1 MFNSI
6 FGVAY
11 RNLLIGNLLIVF
23 MIWIESRSANRH
35 FMKLDYSGIRDEDN
49 FVLTDFTCEP
59 SLELLGRNDLYK
71 ILWCRSERSSV
82 ILDGYQ
88 CELKRNQ
95 LIFCTPLNIIEMPS
109 KEEGFI
115 SFVFNKEFF
124 CIQTHDDQVS
134 CNGFL
139 FFGSSEPPIITLNG
153 DQLRQY
159 ETMLEM
165 FKSDLLIK
173 DHLQGEMLR
182 SSLKRLLIVSTR
194 MIKNGLPEP
203 TISHTQ
209 MNIIRDYNILVEKHF
224 REYHHVKD
232 YANLLFKSPKTL
244 SNLFPKYSD
253 KSPLM
258 VINDRILLEA
268 KRLLLYSDQSA
279 IEIAEELGYKDASHF
294 SKFFK
299 KHVGMSPTIFRKSR
313 SVAA

>member
-1 MFNSI
+1 
-6 FGVAY
+6 
-11 RNLLIGNLLIVF
+11 
-23 MIWIESRSANRH
+23 
-35 FMKLDYSGIRDEDN
+35 MKLDYSGIRDEDY

-59 SLELLGRNDLYK
+59 SIELLGRKDLYK
-71 ILWCRSERSSV
+71 VLWCRSERSSV

-109 KEEGFI
+109 TEEGFI
-115 SFVFNKEFF
+115 SLVFNKEFF

-182 SSLKRLLIVSTR
+182 SSLKRLLIMSTR
-194 MIKNGLPEP
+194 MITNKLPEP
-203 TISHTQ
+203 NISHTQ
-209 MNIIRDYNILVEKHF
+209 MSIIRDYNILVEKHF

-268 KRLLLYSDQSA
+268 KRLLIYSDQSA

>member
-1 MFNSI
+1 
-6 FGVAY
+6 
-11 RNLLIGNLLIVF
+11 
-23 MIWIESRSANRH
+23 
-35 FMKLDYSGIRDEDN
+35 MKLDYSGLRDEDC
-49 FVLTDFTCEP
+49 FVLTDFSCDP
-59 SLELLGRNDLYK
+59 SLELLGRSDLYK
-71 ILWCRSERSSV
+71 ILWCKSEQSAV
-82 ILDGYQ
+82 LLDGYQ
-88 CELKRNQ
+88 CHLKRNQ
-95 LIFCTPLNIIEMPS
+95 LIFCTPLNIIEITS
-109 KEEGFI
+109 KDAGFV
-115 SFVFNKEFF
+115 SVVFNKEFF

-139 FFGSSEPPIITLNG
+139 FFGSSEPPIISLSE
-153 DQLRQY
+153 DQVSQY
-159 ETMLEM
+159 DTILEM
-165 FKSDLLIK
+165 IKSDLQVK

-182 SSLKRLLIVSTR
+182 SSLKRLLILSTR
-194 MIKNGLPEP
+194 MIKNDLPEP
-203 TISHTQ
+203 TINHTQ

-232 YANLLFKSPKTL
+232 YANLMYKSPKTL

-268 KRLLLYSDQSA
+268 KRLLLYSDLSA

-299 KHVGMSPTIFRKSR
+299 KHIGMSPTIFRKSR